1 MIAGHQRAATRNT
14 HAAASLEMYT
24 GMYHGTSTAL
34 NYYTALKFTS
44 NSSFT
49 AAQRP
54 KRILAILEGIFYG
67 RAAADEI
74 FSDTLGVPFYCQSG
88 STLGSGWIIGWVGAA
103 HRLLNPPAFRREAL
117 PATIRGSTSR
127 YGTSVQAPTLDVA
140 GSLPQ
145 PVGAS
150 NHTTQYLTIQYIA
163 EKSLFTVVQPPMTF
177 LAGVKDLFTAA

>member
-1 MIAGHQRAATRNT
+1 MAEPRLLELVNTYAQHRHSRGYINKLLSAT
-14 HAAASLEMYT
+14 
-24 GMYHGTSTAL
+24 TSTAL

-74 FSDTLGVPFYCQSG
+74 FSDSRSAFLLPIGQHSGVRMDHW
-88 STLGSGWIIGWVGAA
+88 LGAA
-103 HRLLNPPAFRREAL
+103 HTPKPASLSTGEAL

-127 YGTSVQAPTLDVA
+127 YGTSEQVPALDVA
-140 GSLPQ
+140 GSLAQ
-145 PVGAS
+145 PVGWMQAS
-150 NHTTQYLTIQYIA
+150 LLGEGCVRFGYILCMRVL
-163 EKSLFTVVQPPMTF
+163 SWY
-177 LAGVKDLFTAA
+177 